1 MNGQYHPSGI
11 DIDENLRV
19 KDASGAVQ
27 PRLWAI
33 GFVVE
38 GPHFYT
44 HALPRPGIA
53 SRQTVDAEHVVLALY
68 DDIAVNAPAR
78 ASVAADPQ
86 REVV

>member
-1 MNGQYHPSGI
+1 MNGEYHPSGI

-19 KDASGAVQ
+19 KDAGGAVQ

-33 GFVVE
+33 GFVAE

-53 SRQTVDAEHVVLALY
+53 SRQTVDAERIALALY
-68 DDIAVNAPAR
+68 DDIAVNAVTR
-78 ASVAADPQ
+78 AGMAADPQ
-86 REVV
+86 REAV